1 MKLANLLTTTLSL
14 FAASQPLASSKPES
28 SDVWIGL
35 DLNQCLT
42 NASAIP
48 PPKLKVSDDR
58 VVLCRAAVI
67 EAYNA
72 WNIDDIMAYRS
83 PDCKHRVLPAS
94 MNRTAK
100 TNAEYRA
107 YLSEI
112 MHLYSNFTVEVEEEI
127 HDATKHTC
135 IIHARST
142 AGTPIG
148 PYGNEYALIL
158 TFTDDGRKVT
168 NKLLKQ
174 LSRMRVV
181 KQRREA
187 KEEPTR

>member
-14 FAASQPLASSKPES
+14 FAASQPLASSKPKS
-28 SDVWIGL
+28 SDIWIGL
-35 DLNQCLT
+35 DLKQCLT

-48 PPKLKVSDDR
+48 PPNLLAQQDTAR
-58 VVLCRAAVI
+58 AVI

-142 AGTPIG
+142 ASTPIG

-168 NKLLKQ
+168 KFDEFVDSAYSQQFVAAL
-174 LSRMRVV
+174 
-181 KQRREA
+181 A